1 MRGFLLTSLISLA
14 VLLAAAPGCKGKGGD
29 ANASPDPE
37 ALKAQQDLIAR
48 RDALMQQRQSMET
61 EIGKLDAEIAT
72 KKTTNEDTAELEK
85 RKHDLESKLK
95 GQDTDLTS
103 LTSKIDQVVSQGG
116 NAANI
121 TAREAAMGTREKSVA
136 QREKD
141 FADRER
147 QLASREAALA
157 LREKETCGAATPMI
171 IQSAPPK
178 SGGSYGKSDVAPL
191 LAKAKEQMRKKGLL
205 SADLPGGAQSLENQ
219 ATDAMGSNDW
229 NKAYFAAQQFYAI
242 VDNIK
247 VDRLFI
253 QAKMARMNKQVN
265 ASKLDEDTNKQ
276 LVGILSDVAQKY
288 NDGNFSAANTRLNQL
303 ASQLNK

>member
-1 MRGFLLTSLISLA
+1 MRGFLLVSLLSIAFLA
-14 VLLAAAPGCKGKGGD
+14 SCKGKGD
-29 ANASPDPE
+29 ASASPDPE
-37 ALKAQQDLIAR
+37 ALKAQQELIAR

-61 EIGKLDAEIAT
+61 EIGKLEAEITT
-72 KKTTNEDTAELEK
+72 KKSNNEDTTDLEK

-121 TAREAAMGTREKSVA
+121 ASREAAMGTREKSVA
-136 QREKD
+136 QREKE
-141 FADRER
+141 FSDRER

-157 LREKETCGAATPMI
+157 QRERDTCGAATPMI

-178 SGGSYGKSDVAPL
+178 SGGSYGKSDVTPI
-191 LAKAKEQMRKKGLL
+191 LAKAKEAMRKKGILG
-205 SADLPGGAQSLENQ
+205 ADLPGGAQGLENQ
-219 ATDAMGSNDW
+219 ATDAMGANDW
-229 NKAYFAAQQFYAI
+229 NKAYFAAQQLLAI
-242 VDNIK
+242 VESTKI
-247 VDRLFI
+247 DRLFI

-288 NDGNFSAANTRLNQL
+288 NDGNFAAANTRLNQL

>member
-1 MRGFLLTSLISLA
+1 MRGSLVILLLSFTLFA
-14 VLLAAAPGCKGKGGD
+14 GCKDKGD

-37 ALKAQQDLIAR
+37 ALKAQQELIAR
-48 RDALMQQRQSMET
+48 RDALMQQRQSMEA

-72 KKTTNEDTAELEK
+72 KQTNNEPTAELEK
-85 RKHDLESKLK
+85 RKSDLEAKLK

-116 NAANI
+116 NAAAI
-121 TAREAAMGTREKSVA
+121 ATREAAMSQREKSVA
-136 QREKD
+136 QREKE
-141 FADRER
+141 FSDRER
-147 QLASREAALA
+147 QIASREAALA
-157 LREKETCGAATPMI
+157 QREKETCGAATPMI

-178 SGGSYGKSDVAPL
+178 SGGSYGKSDVTPI
-191 LAKAKEQMRKKGLL
+191 LARAKEAMRKKGILG
-205 SADLPGGAQSLENQ
+205 ADLPGGAQGLENQ

-229 NKAYFAAQQFYAI
+229 NKAYFAAQQLLAI
-242 VDNIK
+242 VDSIK
-247 VDRLFI
+247 IDRLFI
-253 QAKMARMNKQVN
+253 QAKMARLNKQVN

-288 NDGNFSAANTRLNQL
+288 NDGNFAAANTRLNQL